1 VSGDNTDLT
10 DDQHQ
15 VLEMMRR
22 AGGGWYPLT
31 STWKIENNQITNRI
45 CKELADLGLVEC
57 VGGDPDGQ
65 YVCDW
70 RATSAGINASFTPK

>member
-1 VSGDNTDLT
+1 MSTNSPNLT
-10 DDQHQ
+10 DEQHQ

-31 STWKIENNQITNRI
+31 STWKIENNQLTNRI

-57 VGGDPDGQ
+57 VGGDPDGK

-70 RATSAGINASFTPK
+70 RATRAGINASFTPR